1 MVHKEESRIFVPCGD
16 IKLEA
21 CLVEISSKQATIIC
35 HPHPLYGGDMDN
47 IVVMTIKRAFNE
59 AGISTLRFNF
69 RGVGLSEGSYGE
81 GDAEIQDVISCYNF
95 LEQKGMEEI
104 WLGGYSFG
112 AWVILKA
119 LSQTKDALN
128 VAGLV
133 LVAPP
138 VSFLDFNHLKLPDL
152 NTLIVVG
159 SSDQLCN
166 TKTLKQWIGDKQAK
180 LKIIDEA
187 DHFFF
192 KGIDEVEKCITN
204 FLKSFNKH

>member
-1 MVHKEESRIFVPCGD
+1 MYKKDESKIFVFCDD

-21 CLVEISSKQATIIC
+21 CFTEISHMEAAIIC

-47 IVVMTIKRAFNE
+47 IVVLTIKNAFNK

-69 RGVGLSEGSYGE
+69 RGVGLSEGSYGD
-81 GDAEIQDVISCYNF
+81 GDGEVQDIVSCYNF
-95 LEQKGMEEI
+95 LKQKGMEEI

-119 LSQTKDALN
+119 LSQMDNKLDIS
-128 VAGLV
+128 GLV

-138 VSFLDFNHLKLPDL
+138 VSFLDFTSLKVPDGIA
-152 NTLIVVG
+152 TLVVVG

-166 TKTLKQWIGDKQAK
+166 TKTLTEWLKSEQAE
-180 LKIIDEA
+180 LKIIEGA

-192 KGIDEVEKCITN
+192 KGINDVEEYITD
-204 FLKSFNKH
+204 FIESAG